1 MYMTIKASSIHNVR
15 FQFLFYSLYSLSD
28 YLARAVDLLVS
39 STFSP
44 IFSERFQS
52 TREQE
57 PAAQI
62 INNEK
67 LTPGTFRLLTHIS
80 LVLPVLSL
88 C

>member
-1 MYMTIKASSIHNVR
+1 MYMPIKASSIHNVR

-39 STFSP
+39 STFS
-44 IFSERFQS
+44 SERFQS

-67 LTPGTFRLLTHIS
+67 LTPETFRLLTHIS